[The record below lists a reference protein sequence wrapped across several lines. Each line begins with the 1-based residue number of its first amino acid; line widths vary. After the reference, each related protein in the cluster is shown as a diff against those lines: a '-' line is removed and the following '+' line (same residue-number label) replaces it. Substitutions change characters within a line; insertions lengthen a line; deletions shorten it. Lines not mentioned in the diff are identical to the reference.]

1 MKKVVH
7 IEGMGCQNCVK
18 HVKEALEG
26 LDGVA
31 DAEVSLEAGTAVIT
45 LTKDV
50 ADDAIRSAVD
60 EAGYDV
66 AKIEAA

>member
-1 MKKVVH
+1 MKKLIHV
-7 IEGMGCQNCVK
+7 EGMGCMNCVH

-26 LDGVA
+26 LDGVSNA
-31 DAEVSLEAGTAVIT
+31 DVSLEKYSALIT
-45 LTKDV
+45 LTQDV
-50 ADDAIRSAVD
+50 SDTAIIAAIE

>member
-1 MKKVVH
+1 M
-7 IEGMGCQNCVK
+7 NCVK

-31 DAEVSLEAGTAVIT
+31 SAEVSLETNTAVIT

-50 ADDAIRSAVD
+50 ADTAIIAAVD

>member
-1 MKKVVH
+1 MKKLIHV
-7 IEGMGCQNCVK
+7 EGMGCMNCVH

-26 LDGVA
+26 LDGVSSA
-31 DAEVSLEAGTAVIT
+31 DVSLETNSATIT

-50 ADDAIRSAVD
+50 ADTAIISAIE

-66 AKIEAA
+66 SKIEAA

>member
-1 MKKVVH
+1 MKKLIH
-7 IEGMGCQNCVK
+7 IEGMGCMKCVA

-31 DAEVSLEAGTAVIT
+31 GADVSLESNSATIT

-50 ADDAIRSAVD
+50 ADTAIISAID

-66 AKIEAA
+66 TKIEAA

>member
-1 MKKVVH
+1 MKKLVH
-7 IEGMGCQNCVK
+7 VEGMGYMKCVA

-26 LDGVA
+26 LDGVSS
-31 DAEVSLEAGTAVIT
+31 AEVSLEAGTALVT

-50 ADDAIRSAVD
+50 ADEAIRSAVD
-60 EAGYDV
+60 DAGYDV

>member
-1 MKKVVH
+1 M
-7 IEGMGCQNCVK
+7 NCVH

-26 LDGVA
+26 LDGVSG
-31 DAEVSLEAGTAVIT
+31 AEVSLETNTAVIT

-50 ADDAIRSAVD
+50 ADTAIIAAVD

-66 AKIEAA
+66 SKIEAA

>member
-1 MKKVVH
+1 MKKTVH
-7 IEGMGCQNCVK
+7 VEGMGCEKCVA

-31 DAEVSLEAGTAVIT
+31 SAEVSLETNTAVVT
-45 LTKDV
+45 LSKDV
-50 ADDAIRSAVD
+50 ADTAIIAAVD

-66 AKIEAA
+66 SSIEAA

>member
-1 MKKVVH
+1 MKKLIHV
-7 IEGMGCQNCVK
+7 EGMGCMNCVH

-31 DAEVSLEAGTAVIT
+31 GADVSLETNSATIT
-45 LTKDV
+45 LTKDI
-50 ADDAIRSAVD
+50 ADTAIISAIE

-66 AKIEAA
+66 SKIEAA

>member
-1 MKKVVH
+1 MKKTVH
-7 IEGMGCQNCVK
+7 VEGMGCQNCVK

-31 DAEVSLEAGTAVIT
+31 SAEVSLETNTAVIT

-50 ADDAIRSAVD
+50 ADTAIIAAVD

>member
-7 IEGMGCQNCVK
+7 VEGMGCQNCVK

-26 LDGVA
+26 LDGVGS
-31 DAEVSLEAGTAVIT
+31 AEVSLEAGTAVIT

-50 ADDAIRSAVD
+50 ADESIRSAID

>member
-1 MKKVVH
+1 MKKLIH
-7 IEGMGCQNCVK
+7 IDGMGCMKCVA

-31 DAEVSLEAGTAVIT
+31 SADVSLESNSATIT

-50 ADDAIRSAVD
+50 ADTAIISAID

-66 AKIEAA
+66 TKIEAA

>member
-1 MKKVVH
+1 MKKLIHV
-7 IEGMGCQNCVK
+7 EGMGCMNCVH

-26 LDGVA
+26 LDGVTSA
-31 DAEVSLEAGTAVIT
+31 DVSLETNSAIIT

-50 ADDAIRSAVD
+50 ADTAIISAIE

-66 AKIEAA
+66 SKIEAA

>member
-1 MKKVVH
+1 MKKLIHV
-7 IEGMGCQNCVK
+7 EGMGCQNCVK

-26 LDGVA
+26 LDGVSS
-31 DAEVSLEAGTAVIT
+31 AEVSLESNTALIT
-45 LTKDV
+45 MSKDV
-50 ADDAIRSAVD
+50 ADEAIRSAID

>member
-1 MKKVVH
+1 MKKLIH
-7 IEGMGCQNCVK
+7 IDGMGCMNCVH

-31 DAEVSLEAGTAVIT
+31 CADVSLESNSATIT

-50 ADDAIRSAVD
+50 ADTAIISAID

-66 AKIEAA
+66 TKIEAA

>member
-1 MKKVVH
+1 MKKLIH
-7 IEGMGCQNCVK
+7 IDGMGCMKCVA

-31 DAEVSLEAGTAVIT
+31 GADVSLESNSATIT

-50 ADDAIRSAVD
+50 ADTAIISAIE

-66 AKIEAA
+66 TKIEAA

>member
-1 MKKVVH
+1 MKKLVH
-7 IEGMGCQNCVK
+7 VEGMGCMKCVA

-26 LDGVA
+26 LDGVSS
-31 DAEVSLEAGTAVIT
+31 AEVSLEGKTALVT

-50 ADDAIRSAVD
+50 ADEAIKAAID

>member
-1 MKKVVH
+1 MKKLIHV
-7 IEGMGCQNCVK
+7 EGMGCMNCVH

-26 LDGVA
+26 LDGVSSA
-31 DAEVSLEAGTAVIT
+31 DVSLEKNTALIT
-45 LTKDV
+45 LTQDV
-50 ADDAIRSAVD
+50 SDTAIIAAIE

>member
-7 IEGMGCQNCVK
+7 VEGMGCQNCVK

-26 LDGVA
+26 LDGVGS
-31 DAEVSLEAGTAVIT
+31 AEVSLEAGTAVIT

-50 ADDAIRSAVD
+50 ADESIRSAVD

>member
-1 MKKVVH
+1 M
-7 IEGMGCQNCVK
+7 NCVH

-31 DAEVSLEAGTAVIT
+31 GADVSLESNSATIT

-50 ADDAIRSAVD
+50 ADTAIISAID

-66 AKIEAA
+66 TKIEAA

>member
-1 MKKVVH
+1 MKKLVH
-7 IEGMGCQNCVK
+7 VEGMGCMNCVH

-26 LDGVA
+26 LDGVSSA
-31 DAEVSLEAGTAVIT
+31 DVSLESNTALIT

-50 ADDAIRSAVD
+50 ADEAIKSAID

>member
-1 MKKVVH
+1 
-7 IEGMGCQNCVK
+7 MGCQNCVK

-26 LDGVA
+26 LDGVKSA
-31 DAEVSLEAGTAVIT
+31 DVSLEAGTAVIE
-45 LTKDV
+45 LAKDV
-50 ADDAIRSAVD
+50 ADSAIRSAID